1 MICNSW
7 MKTEGYQ
14 KVSRQPFRKWPFAF
28 PIAFALVLI
37 DFEKAVYYLF
47 RQKERIDLICERQ
60 HPAASKRCLN
70 RGPADLRTMQESETE
85 QIFFF
90 SFSKDTSL
98 GMKECCC
105 HLEGAVVGTRKGLS
119 RQGMSFI
126 LLLPRH
132 SFSLH
137 LVWRHHL
144 YSPFVLTKTWTWW
157 EQTDVMKSGSLL
169 ARGFPEYRQAHKSWY
184 AYPCHCV
191 KLLWHSQDHVWVAL
205 TPLDPKSMH
214 LFLSMPFW

>member
-70 RGPADLRTMQESETE
+70 HGPADLRTTQENETE

-90 SFSKDTSL
+90 FFKRQKSWNERALLPSRGCNGRSQRGNESFSSCPATHFPWCEDTTFT
-98 GMKECCC
+98 
-105 HLEGAVVGTRKGLS
+105 H
-119 RQGMSFI
+119 
-126 LLLPRH
+126 
-132 SFSLH
+132 
-137 LVWRHHL
+137 
-144 YSPFVLTKTWTWW
+144 
-157 EQTDVMKSGSLL
+157 
-169 ARGFPEYRQAHKSWY
+169 
-184 AYPCHCV
+184 
-191 KLLWHSQDHVWVAL
+191 
-205 TPLDPKSMH
+205 PL
-214 LFLSMPFW
+214 F